1 MIALDTNEEKSSPR
15 LWIFAGIVAL
25 ALHVG
30 GAALAIVQ
38 LRADIDGGSLG
49 AQGTEIGL
57 DLTSLGTE
65 VTDLPPGPESEAVQ
79 ATPPAPDQK
88 AVEKETD
95 LPKAAVNETEDPDR
109 IVTQAESKKPEKDEP
124 EPAAVQTVASPEQA
138 ASEATAPQVIE
149 DARVAPKQ
157 TVVNQGIG
165 KDQGKLTAD
174 WGRKI
179 TAIFELHK
187 KYPNDKK
194 RAATVKV
201 SLVINRRG
209 NVMSVDVIEVFRR
222 HRLRRSRDLDD
233 PPLRSSAAAAGRS
246 HRRSIFVQAGREVQ
260 QGKVAAWGGQSEA
273 CPPPIRIAPVNG
285 GHAVALP
292 TLRRMPAI
300 TRRHFR
306 LKQSSERSALLQQ
319 RAHALFQRNESFLRR
334 DGGDE
339 VVIVPRIL

>member
-1 MIALDTNEEKSSPR
+1 MIGSDTKEDRPSLR
-15 LWIFAGIVAL
+15 IWIFAAVVAL

-38 LRADIDGGSLG
+38 LRADEEDGSLG
-49 AQGTEIGL
+49 ARGTEIGL

-65 VTDLPPGPESEAVQ
+65 VVDLPPGPESEAVQ
-79 ATPPAPDQK
+79 ATPPMPGQK

-95 LPKAAVNETEDPDR
+95 LPKDVATETEDPDR
-109 IVTQAESKKPEKDEP
+109 VVTQADPKKPEKEEP
-124 EPAAVQTVASPEQA
+124 EPAAVQTTASPEQA

-165 KDQGKLTAD
+165 KDLGKLTAD

-209 NVMSVDVIEVFRR
+209 NVVSVDVAESSGDAAYDEAALSMI
-222 HRLRRSRDLDD
+222 RRSD
-233 PPLRSSAAAAGRS
+233 P
-246 HRRSIFVQAGREVQ
+246 V
-260 QGKVAAWGGQSEA
+260 
-273 CPPPIRIAPVNG
+273 PPP
-285 GHAVALP
+285 
-292 TLRRMPAI
+292 PAGL
-300 TRRHFR
+300 TDDQFAFK
-306 LKQSSERSALLQQ
+306 LDVKFNKAK
-319 RAHALFQRNESFLRR
+319 
-334 DGGDE
+334 
-339 VVIVPRIL
+339 

>member
-1 MIALDTNEEKSSPR
+1 MIALDTRTKQNPSP
-15 LWIFAGIVAL
+15 
-25 ALHVG
+25 
-30 GAALAIVQ
+30 AAMDFCRQ
-38 LRADIDGGSLG
+38 SLRSRFMSAAPRWRSCICAPMIDGGSLG
-49 AQGTEIGL
+49 AQGTEIGI

-179 TAIFELHK
+179 TAYF
-187 KYPNDKK
+187 
-194 RAATVKV
+194 RAAQEIPERQEASRDGQGQSGDQPPWQRDV
-201 SLVINRRG
+201 RRC
-209 NVMSVDVIEVFRR
+209 DRVFRR

-246 HRRSIFVQAGREVQ
+246 HRRSILVQAGREVQ
-260 QGKVAAWGGQSEA
+260 QGKVAARVGKAKRAHHQSE
-273 CPPPIRIAPVNG
+273 
-285 GHAVALP
+285 
-292 TLRRMPAI
+292 
-300 TRRHFR
+300 
-306 LKQSSERSALLQQ
+306 SRS
-319 RAHALFQRNESFLRR
+319 
-334 DGGDE
+334 
-339 VVIVPRIL
+339 

>member
-1 MIALDTNEEKSSPR
+1 MIASDTNEEKSSLR
-15 LWIFAGIVAL
+15 LWIFAAIVAL

-30 GAALAIVQ
+30 GAALAIMQ
-38 LRADIDGGSLG
+38 LRADAEGGSLG

-57 DLTSLGTE
+57 DLTSLE
-65 VTDLPPGPESEAVQ
+65 VTELPPGPESEAVQ

-124 EPAAVQTVASPEQA
+124 EPAAVQTAASPEQA
-138 ASEATAPQVIE
+138 ASQASAPQVIE
-149 DARVAPKQ
+149 DARVAEKQ

-165 KDQGKLTAD
+165 KDKGKLTAD

-187 KYPNDKK
+187 EYPEEKK

-209 NVMSVDVIEVFRR
+209 NVVSVDVVESSGDTAYDEAAISMI
-222 HRLRRSRDLDD
+222 RRSDPVPLPPAGLTDDQFSFKLDVKFNK
-233 PPLRSSAAAAGRS
+233 R
-246 HRRSIFVQAGREVQ
+246 
-260 QGKVAAWGGQSEA
+260 K
-273 CPPPIRIAPVNG
+273 
-285 GHAVALP
+285 
-292 TLRRMPAI
+292 
-300 TRRHFR
+300 
-306 LKQSSERSALLQQ
+306 
-319 RAHALFQRNESFLRR
+319 
-334 DGGDE
+334 
-339 VVIVPRIL
+339 

>member
-49 AQGTEIGL
+49 AQGTEIGI

-209 NVMSVDVIEVFRR
+209 NVMSVDVIESSGDTAYDEAAISMI
-222 HRLRRSRDLDD
+222 RRSD
-233 PPLRSSAAAAGRS
+233 P
-246 HRRSIFVQAGREVQ
+246 V
-260 QGKVAAWGGQSEA
+260 
-273 CPPPIRIAPVNG
+273 PPP
-285 GHAVALP
+285 
-292 TLRRMPAI
+292 PAGL
-300 TRRHFR
+300 TDEQF
-306 LKQSSERSALLQQ
+306 
-319 RAHALFQRNESFLRR
+319 SFKL
-334 DGGDE
+334 D
-339 VVIVPRIL
+339 VKFNKAK